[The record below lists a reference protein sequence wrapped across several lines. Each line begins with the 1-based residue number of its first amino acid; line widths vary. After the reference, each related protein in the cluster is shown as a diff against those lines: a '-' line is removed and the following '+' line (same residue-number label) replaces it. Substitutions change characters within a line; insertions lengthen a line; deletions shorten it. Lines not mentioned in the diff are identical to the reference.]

1 VTGDAGGLSRP
12 DEKSALARA
21 FEELEIREQDRF
33 RITVRPGY

>member
-1 VTGDAGGLSRP
+1 MAP

-21 FEELEIREQDRF
+21 FKELEIRERDRF